1 MAKSTPGTAGS
12 KGGGNVVPPRQ
23 PTRGGRFGTLGGPG
37 YGPNPLGSAGPRGI
51 VAGDYTYGKGL
62 PRRVPSPQPRYPMP
76 RNPYSQPPNRYGGMQ
91 GPTGLGDFLSNQ
103 PAISQRQIDPATG
116 FPVQTGSGKGG
127 SKGGAK
133 TVRSP
138 DRGRESLSNRQPQPD
153 IGTTAKSIFDRDPYG
168 TQSYK
173 IDPDILGRGT
183 IYRPPNQ
190 ISSDRPMMSENPSS
204 SPPPSI
210 KKLQNMMLFGNNPPP
225 SPLQQSFNSE
235 MNSPQYQSALQRY
248 EQSRGQDQD
257 ALSQL
262 QASQQKMQGMQDTMG
277 RFGNNPP
284 PRLTQGLPEMPMLFG
299 NNPPPR
305 LTQGLPERPRLT
317 QGQPTPDVSF
327 VPLRQLAVSGDS
339 NNAQSS
345 SLGRF
350 QSQGP
355 ESLMRMGRA
364 PNIRPVTN
372 VGKATG
378 GPVGLASL
386 IGQY

>member
-1 MAKSTPGTAGS
+1 MTTPIEARPFPSDNRQPISPRSYTNIFTS
-12 KGGGNVVPPRQ
+12 PRQ
-23 PTRGGRFGTLGGPG
+23 PTMGGRFGTLGGPG

-153 IGTTAKSIFDRDPYG
+153 IGTDPYG

-190 ISSDRPMMSENPSS
+190 ISSDRPMMSENP
-204 SPPPSI
+204 
-210 KKLQNMMLFGNNPPP
+210 MLFGNNPPP
-225 SPLQQSFNSE
+225 
-235 MNSPQYQSALQRY
+235 
-248 EQSRGQDQD
+248 
-257 ALSQL
+257 
-262 QASQQKMQGMQDTMG
+262 
-277 RFGNNPP
+277 
-284 PRLTQGLPEMPMLFG
+284 RLTQTQGLPEMPMLFG

>member
-12 KGGGNVVPPRQ
+12 KGGGNVVPGTGF
-23 PTRGGRFGTLGGPG
+23 PTRGGVLRSQIPAGRGTVPDNYD
-37 YGPNPLGSAGPRGI
+37 YGRNMPSRYPR
-51 VAGDYTYGKGL
+51 
-62 PRRVPSPQPRYPMP
+62 PMP
-76 RNPYSQPPNRYGGMQ
+76 RPMPGYNRYGGMQ
-91 GPTGLGDFLSNQ
+91 GPTGLGGFLSRQ

-116 FPVQTGSGKGG
+116 FPARPQSYGAVMGRPNFGSIGRNTSKGKSG
-127 SKGGAK
+127 SKGGARTFNPESQAVVDEYNRNPDPTLGK
-133 TVRSP
+133 SLPPPTYGTVTGQPAQSMENVQGIFLEQAQNA
-138 DRGRESLSNRQPQPD
+138 RGM
-153 IGTTAKSIFDRDPYG
+153 DPYG
-168 TQSYK
+168 SQSFK
-173 IDPDILGRGT
+173 IDPDILDRGT
-183 IYRPPNQ
+183 VYRPPSQ
-190 ISSDRPMMSENPSS
+190 NP
-204 SPPPSI
+204 
-210 KKLQNMMLFGNNPPP
+210 LFGNNPPP

-284 PRLTQGLPEMPMLFG
+284 PSPVQQYTGS
-299 NNPPPR
+299 PPQMMDAGQYLRTGEAGRGVSPNY
-305 LTQGLPERPRLT
+305 TQGLPERPMM
-317 QGQPTPDVSF
+317 
-327 VPLRQLAVSGDS
+327 
-339 NNAQSS
+339 
-345 SLGRF
+345 

-364 PNIRPVTN
+364 PNIRPAMN